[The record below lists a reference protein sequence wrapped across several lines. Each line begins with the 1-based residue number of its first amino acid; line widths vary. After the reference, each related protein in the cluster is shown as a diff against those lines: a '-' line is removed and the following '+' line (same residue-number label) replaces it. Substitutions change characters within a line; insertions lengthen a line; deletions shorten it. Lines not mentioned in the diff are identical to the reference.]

1 MQTVRCFKG
10 GKNVINNSKV
20 AKVITYAIM
29 IFLVLACIIPFWL
42 LIASSITDENYIVQH
57 GYSLIPKAFSLDAYR
72 YLRTASSSIGQA
84 YLMSLVYAGI
94 GVTANLVLT
103 ILFAYPLSRKDLP
116 GRGAIAFFLFFTML
130 FNGGL
135 VPTYLVYTNML
146 NFKDTIWGM
155 IVPYLLLNPFFVIM
169 MRTYINTSVPEEVM
183 EAARVDGATE
193 TQTLVKIVL
202 PMSKP
207 ILATIGLMVLISY
220 WNNWTNGIYFLQQ
233 RSDLYGIQNYLN
245 AVINQT
251 VFLQN
256 HASSSMAVG
265 FKVPTQGVRMA
276 IAVIAVIP
284 LLVTY
289 PFFQKYFVKGITLG
303 SVKG

>member
-72 YLRTASSSIGQA
+72 YLRTASASIGQA

-303 SVKG
+303 SVNG

>member
-1 MQTVRCFKG
+1 M
-10 GKNVINNSKV
+10 INNSKS
-20 AKVITYAIM
+20 AKIITYAIM
-29 IFLVLACIIPFWL
+29 IILVAACVIPFWL
-42 LIASSITDENYIVQH
+42 LIASSFTDENYIVQH
-57 GYSLIPKAFSLDAYR
+57 GYSLLPKEFSLNAYR
-72 YLRTASSSIGQA
+72 YLGTAAASIGRA
-84 YLMSLVYAGI
+84 YLMSILYAVI
-94 GVTANLVLT
+94 GVTANLILT
-103 ILFAYPLSRKDLP
+103 VLFAYPLSRKDLP
-116 GRGAIAFFLFFTML
+116 GRNGIAFFLFFTML

-135 VPTYLVYTNML
+135 VPTYMVYTNL
-146 NFKDTIWGM
+146 LGLKDTIWGM
-155 IVPYLLLNPFFVIM
+155 IIPYLLMNPFYVIM
-169 MRTYINTSVPEEVM
+169 MRTYINTSIPEEVM
-183 EAARVDGATE
+183 EASRVDGATE
-193 TQTLVKIVL
+193 TQTLVKITL
-202 PMSKP
+202 PMCKP
-207 ILATIGLMVLISY
+207 ILATIGLMVLIGY

-233 RSDLYGIQNYLN
+233 RSDLFGIQNYLN

-284 LLVTY
+284 LLVLY

>member
-103 ILFAYPLSRKDLP
+103 VLFAYPLSRKDLP

-146 NFKDTIWGM
+146 NLKDTIWGM